1 MKIEK
6 ELKSKINYLFDILG
20 KNNVDKMTISFYGS
34 GDDGNMEVCSVISS
48 KNTHDRT
55 DVDCV
60 INLDEPTIYDA
71 TLWELICDITDS
83 ILDKKGID
91 YANGQGNSGCV
102 VYTVEGKQV
111 DMEYLVTKDAEYSF
125 NV

>member
-20 KNNVDKMTISFYGS
+20 KNNVDKITISFYGS
-34 GDDGNMEVCSVISS
+34 GDDGNMEVGSVISN

-60 INLDEPTIYDA
+60 INLDEPTIYDV
-71 TLWELICDITDS
+71 TLWELICDITDRV
-83 ILDKKGID
+83 LDKKGVD

>member
-6 ELKSKINYLFDILG
+6 DLKNKINYLFDILG
-20 KNNVDKMTISFYGS
+20 KNNVDKMNISFYGS
-34 GDDGNMEVCSVISS
+34 CDDGNMEVDSVISS

-55 DVDCV
+55 DVDCA
-60 INLDEPTIYDA
+60 INLDEPTIYDCN
-71 TLWELICDITDS
+71 LWELICDITDR
-83 ILDKKGID
+83 ILDKKGVD

-111 DMEYLVTKDAEYSF
+111 DMEYLVTEDAEYSF

>member
-20 KNNVDKMTISFYGS
+20 KNNVDKMTINFYGS
-34 GDDGNMEVCSVISS
+34 GDDGNMEVSDIAGE
-48 KNTHDRT
+48 
-55 DVDCV
+55 
-60 INLDEPTIYDA
+60 INLEEPTIYDA
-71 TLWELICDITDS
+71 TLWELICDITDR